1 MAERDIRTD
10 LLNTLLTTPHRD
22 LSALHP
28 IHSTMVRQDPL
39 FYVHMAAWY
48 ADHGQVRDHKE
59 MFVVMLALSDF
70 EGHRDVGLALLRRLP
85 IYEVARVVDF
95 VKGAEVKVR
104 VAPASRRRGP
114 ARSAATPGASP
125 MLPAAPS
132 SASAAPPPA
141 AGAAGRAGLA
151 TRVANRLRGGSRSG
165 APALA
170 IATPTG
176 AAPPA
181 PGASSAAVAV
191 PQELPKVKV
200 PTVKRGL
207 FRNVPRSM
215 RTEIERYL
223 RALEQDPRAFDRAA
237 VGSRKAL
244 KRLYAGLHIRPGKR
258 AQAILFDEEPPEGS
272 MAAKVRQIKNAA
284 TPAEQA
290 RLIVEHRIPYR
301 IASTVVREMT
311 PMVVAALVEVM
322 TPQELIN
329 NVGSLKERGALDNPD
344 IRALV
349 DEKVQAAKTDRR
361 VSAYKA
367 KVAIEAAGITGEL
380 AEELDKVTEA
390 RVVAAGTITRPTA
403 LLIDKSGSM
412 TPAIE
417 AGRQLGALISAIC
430 KADLFA
436 YAFDTV
442 AYPIQPKGAS
452 LADWEKAMAGISA
465 VGGTACGVALDWMR
479 KKGQRVEQI
488 VMVTDEGENT
498 APRFREA
505 YINYADELNVRPAVI
520 LVKIGQ
526 ASALLEQACTEL
538 GIAPNVFEFRGDYYA
553 LPNIIPMLTYPSLSE
568 MVMEVLGYP
577 LPQRLAH

>member
-1 MAERDIRTD
+1 
-10 LLNTLLTTPHRD
+10 
-22 LSALHP
+22 
-28 IHSTMVRQDPL
+28 
-39 FYVHMAAWY
+39 
-48 ADHGQVRDHKE
+48 
-59 MFVVMLALSDF
+59 
-70 EGHRDVGLALLRRLP
+70 
-85 IYEVARVVDF
+85 
-95 VKGAEVKVR
+95 
-104 VAPASRRRGP
+104 
-114 ARSAATPGASP
+114 
-125 MLPAAPS
+125 
-132 SASAAPPPA
+132 
-141 AGAAGRAGLA
+141 
-151 TRVANRLRGGSRSG
+151 
-165 APALA
+165 
-170 IATPTG
+170 
-176 AAPPA
+176 
-181 PGASSAAVAV
+181 
-191 PQELPKVKV
+191 
-200 PTVKRGL
+200 
-207 FRNVPRSM
+207 M

-223 RALEQDPRAFDRAA
+223 QALEQDPRAFDRAA

-301 IASTVVREMT
+301 IAATVIQEMT

-344 IRALV
+344 IKALV
-349 DEKVQAAKTDRR
+349 DEKIKAAKTDRR
-361 VSAYKA
+361 VLAYKA

-380 AEELDKVTEA
+380 AEELDQVTEA
-390 RVVAAGTITRPTA
+390 RVVATGTITRPTA

-452 LADWEKAMAGISA
+452 LADWEKAMAGINA
-465 VGGTACGVALDWMR
+465 VGGTSCGVALASMR
-479 KKGQRVEQI
+479 RAGQRVEQI
-488 VMVTDEGENT
+488 VMVTDEEENT
-498 APRFREA
+498 APLFKEA
-505 YINYADELNVRPAVI
+505 YTQYADILQVRPAVI
-520 LVKIGQ
+520 IVKIGQ
-526 ASALLEQACTEL
+526 ASRLLEQACAEL

-568 MVMEVLGYP
+568 MVMDVLEYP